1 MLSRQEHR
9 RRACDVAGRLARA
22 ATRRAASSSGDASS
36 SSSSSA
42 ANSAATRVAVAAA
55 ARDDGLSLRD
65 FLPKSSS
72 SSDAIACGAAGSASG
87 QSAIR
92 VRPRAA
98 GMNASTSSSD
108 APASSSSRPDDD
120 QRRRTAFI
128 ETYGCQMNVSDSEI
142 VASVLQSNRYVVV
155 DDVDA
160 ADAVLV
166 NTCAIR
172 DGAEA
177 KIWHRLR
184 QLKREWKDAK
194 SRAIRSALRRGEK
207 PPAGGAFYVTLVP
220 VRPRRRGERRSL
232 RTFPVVSLRTSP
244 LAFNPRPYDAFQRQ
258 LTPFNST
265 PISSLV

>member
-1 MLSRQEHR
+1 
-9 RRACDVAGRLARA
+9 
-22 ATRRAASSSGDASS
+22 
-36 SSSSSA
+36 
-42 ANSAATRVAVAAA
+42 
-55 ARDDGLSLRD
+55 
-65 FLPKSSS
+65 
-72 SSDAIACGAAGSASG
+72 
-87 QSAIR
+87 
-92 VRPRAA
+92 
-98 GMNASTSSSD
+98 
-108 APASSSSRPDDD
+108 
-120 QRRRTAFI
+120 
-128 ETYGCQMNVSDSEI
+128 MNVSDSEI

-232 RTFPVVSLRTSP
+232 RTFPVVSLRPSP

>member
-1 MLSRQEHR
+1 
-9 RRACDVAGRLARA
+9 
-22 ATRRAASSSGDASS
+22 
-36 SSSSSA
+36 
-42 ANSAATRVAVAAA
+42 
-55 ARDDGLSLRD
+55 
-65 FLPKSSS
+65 
-72 SSDAIACGAAGSASG
+72 
-87 QSAIR
+87 
-92 VRPRAA
+92 
-98 GMNASTSSSD
+98 MNASTSSD